1 MTFSIEFADEQQEY
15 QARIKVV
22 GCGGSGGNAVNTMI
36 NFGLEGV
43 EFIVVN
49 TDAQALNANSA
60 PTKLNIGNSVTK
72 GLGAGAD
79 PERGRKAALED
90 VQRIKELISGA
101 DMVFVTA
108 GMGGGTGTGAAPVIA
123 QLAREEG
130 ALTVGVVTKPFL
142 FEGRQR
148 SRRADYG
155 LAALSETVDTLI
167 TIPNQKLLL
176 LGDDELTF
184 IDACRKADEVLY
196 QAVKGI
202 SDLITQNGIV
212 NVDFA
217 DVKTVMSNMGRAL
230 MGTGIAKG
238 QNRARLAAEMAVA
251 SPLLDDISVEGATGV
266 LINVVG
272 GSDLKMRE
280 IQEAASL
287 VQEQAHEDANI
298 IFGASVDESLG
309 ENVKVTV
316 IATGFDEA
324 ERHGSR
330 RARRQRQP
338 HGPGP
343 GSRSRA
349 PSASRVAQQPHGQTS
364 FGHPQ
369 TQHSQLSHA
378 PTPVTAATATTRATR
393 STRAVAVLRPAAVH
407 PAPGGA
413 GAALVPSHPER
424 ARRPRRSLADPRGHA
439 SRRRLPPDR
448 TRAAPRASR
457 PATTTT
463 GTSRRSSASSSRRAA
478 VPPVEPRID
487 GGAPD
492 STARS
497 AATRVHLALRA
508 ATGNPEDQ
516 RRGGRGGGSGLR
528 GTFSLPW
535 PRRRRP
541 RRRSPP
547 PA

>member
-1 MTFSIEFADEQQEY
+1 MSFSIEFADEQQEY

-49 TDAQALNANSA
+49 TDAQALNANLA
-60 PTKLNIGNSVTK
+60 PTKLNIGSVVTK

-79 PERGRKAALED
+79 PEKGRKAALED
-90 VQRIKELISGA
+90 VQRIKELITGA

-130 ALTVGVVTKPFL
+130 ALCVGVVTKPFL

-148 SRRADYG
+148 ARRAEIG
-155 LAALSETVDTLI
+155 LAQLSEHVDTLI

-176 LGDDELTF
+176 LGDDDLTF
-184 IDACRKADEVLY
+184 IEACRKADEVLF

-217 DVKTVMSNMGRAL
+217 DVKTVMSQMGRAL

-238 QNRARLAAEMAVA
+238 QNRARMAAEMAVA

-272 GSDLKMRE
+272 GPDLKMRE

-298 IFGASVDESLG
+298 IFGASIDESLG
-309 ENVKVTV
+309 DNVKVTV
-316 IATGFDEA
+316 IATGFDA
-324 ERHGSR
+324 LERQQGLTAQQLAQFSPQATFAPASQAPQTLSAQLGS
-330 RARRQRQP
+330 QRIRESYPAQ
-338 HGPGP
+338 
-343 GSRSRA
+343 SQRA
-349 PSASRVAQQPHGQTS
+349 PEQPVPASNRRVQHQQDARAAQAQA
-364 FGHPQ
+364 
-369 TQHSQLSHA
+369 SQQ
-378 PTPVTAATATTRATR
+378 
-393 STRAVAVLRPAAVH
+393 
-407 PAPGGA
+407 G
-413 GAALVPSHPER
+413 
-424 ARRPRRSLADPRGHA
+424 
-439 SRRRLPPDR
+439 RLPIPSQ
-448 TRAAPRASR
+448 RAPQSFPSYEHDWDV
-457 PATTTT
+457 PAFQ
-463 GTSRRSSASSSRRAA
+463 RK
-478 VPPVEPRID
+478 
-487 GGAPD
+487 
-492 STARS
+492 
-497 AATRVHLALRA
+497 
-508 ATGNPEDQ
+508 GN
-516 RRGGRGGGSGLR
+516 G
-528 GTFSLPW
+528 
-535 PRRRRP
+535 
-541 RRRSPP
+541 
-547 PA
+547 

>member
-1 MTFSIEFADEQQEY
+1 MKGGHCRPPREMRTTMSFSIEFADETQEY
-15 QARIKVV
+15 QARIKVI

-49 TDAQALNANSA
+49 TDAQALNSNAA
-60 PTKLNIGNSVTK
+60 PTKLNIGSTVTK

-108 GMGGGTGTGAAPVIA
+108 GMGGGTGTGAAPIIA

-148 SRRADYG
+148 SRRAEAG
-155 LAALSETVDTLI
+155 LAQLAEQVDTLI

-176 LGDDELTF
+176 LGDDDLTF

-217 DVKTVMSNMGRAL
+217 DVKTVMSKMGRAL

-251 SPLLDDISVEGATGV
+251 SPLLDDISVDGATGV

-272 GSDLKMRE
+272 GPDLKMKE
-280 IQEAASL
+280 IQDAASL
-287 VQEQAHEDANI
+287 IQEQAHEDANI
-298 IFGASVDESLG
+298 IFGASIDETLG
-309 ENVKVTV
+309 ESVKVTV
-316 IATGFDEA
+316 IATGFD
-324 ERHGSR
+324 
-330 RARRQRQP
+330 
-338 HGPGP
+338 
-343 GSRSRA
+343 
-349 PSASRVAQQPHGQTS
+349 VAHQEEMM
-364 FGHPQ
+364 
-369 TQHSQLSHA
+369 
-378 PTPVTAATATTRATR
+378 AAA
-393 STRAVAVLRPAAVH
+393 
-407 PAPGGA
+407 
-413 GAALVPSHPER
+413 
-424 ARRPRRSLADPRGHA
+424 
-439 SRRRLPPDR
+439 
-448 TRAAPRASR
+448 
-457 PATTTT
+457 
-463 GTSRRSSASSSRRAA
+463 ASSSRMSA
-478 VPPVEPRID
+478 PPQ
-487 GGAPD
+487 
-492 STARS
+492 SLSLSS
-497 AATRVHLALRA
+497 AAPRSSTFPPTTRERA
-508 ATGNPEDQ
+508 TQQEVPAISTRRVQHAHDARTQTMTSGPVSQAKLPMRAEREPFPSTLDHDWDVPAFQ
-516 RRGGRGGGSGLR
+516 RRRQ
-528 GTFSLPW
+528 
-535 PRRRRP
+535 
-541 RRRSPP
+541 
-547 PA
+547 